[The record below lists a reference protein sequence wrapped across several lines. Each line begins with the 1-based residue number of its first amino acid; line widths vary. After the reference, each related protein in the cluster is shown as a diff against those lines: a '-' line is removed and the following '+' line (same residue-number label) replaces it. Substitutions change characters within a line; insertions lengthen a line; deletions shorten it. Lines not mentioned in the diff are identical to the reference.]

1 MSATK
6 AAAQPDLGTD
16 PSTDPSTHP
25 VTGPAAEPAPGAGT
39 DLEAG
44 QSGQSALPV
53 VEPGYGAAWTER
65 YGGAL
70 MNTFGTPQRVLV
82 RGEGAYV
89 WDADGN
95 RYLDLLAG
103 IAVNALGH
111 AHPLIVQAVTTQLT
125 TLGHISN
132 FFASAPQIVLA
143 ERLVDL
149 LGHANG
155 TDARVYFCN
164 SGAEANEAA
173 FKAARRTGRSK
184 MVSTEGSFH
193 GRTMGAL
200 ALTGKPAI
208 REPFEPLPG
217 EVTFVP
223 YGDVAALEAA
233 VDDDTAAFIV
243 EPIQGE
249 KGVLPAPP
257 GYLKAAREITA
268 AHGALLI
275 IDEVQTG
282 IGRTGEWF
290 GHSTA
295 GVVPDLV
302 TLAKGLGGGMPIGA
316 CVGLGRAA
324 TLLTPGQHG
333 STYAGNP
340 VACAAGLA
348 VLHAIERD
356 ALLEN
361 VTEVGAHLRAGITGL
376 GHPAVAGVRGAGLL
390 LAIMLTGP
398 YAADVARHAL
408 AAGFIV
414 NAPAPDAIRLAPPLI
429 LTTAQADEFLAAL
442 PALLDASM
450 DAAAPAPATSDADS
464 DSDKDA

>member
-1 MSATK
+1 MNAVVNRE
-6 AAAQPDLGTD
+6 PE
-16 PSTDPSTHP
+16 P
-25 VTGPAAEPAPGAGT
+25 VGETELFGDTELFGET
-39 DLEAG
+39 
-44 QSGQSALPV
+44 ALPV
-53 VEPGYGAAWTER
+53 VEPGYGEAWTER

-70 MNTFGTPQRVLV
+70 MNTFGTPQKVLV
-82 RGEGAYV
+82 RGEGVYV
-89 WDADGN
+89 WDADGR

-143 ERLVDL
+143 ERLVEL
-149 LGHANG
+149 LGRAND
-155 TDARVYFCN
+155 TDARVFFCN

-173 FKAARRTGRSK
+173 FKAARRTGRTK

-200 ALTGKPAI
+200 ALTGKAAI

-217 EVTFVP
+217 EVSFVP

-233 VDDDTAAFIV
+233 IDDETAAFIV

-249 KGVLPAPP
+249 KGVIAAAP
-257 GYLKAAREITA
+257 GYLEAAREITA
-268 AHGALLI
+268 RHGALLI
-275 IDEVQTG
+275 LDEVQTG
-282 IGRTGEWF
+282 IGRTGKWF
-290 GHSTA
+290 GHSGT

-302 TLAKGLGGGMPIGA
+302 TLAKGLGGGLPIGA

-324 TLLTPGQHG
+324 TLLGPGQHG

-356 ALLEN
+356 DLLAG
-361 VTEVGAHLRAGITGL
+361 VRTVGAHLTAGVNAL
-376 GHPAVAGVRGAGLL
+376 NHPAVAGVRGEGLL
-390 LAIMLTGP
+390 LAIMLNGP
-398 YAADVARHAL
+398 YSAGVAKAALD
-408 AAGFIV
+408 AGFIV

-429 LTTAQADEFLAAL
+429 LTTSQADEFLAAL
-442 PALLDASM
+442 PALLDTAL
-450 DAAAPAPATSDADS
+450 AAATP
-464 DSDKDA
+464 KDA